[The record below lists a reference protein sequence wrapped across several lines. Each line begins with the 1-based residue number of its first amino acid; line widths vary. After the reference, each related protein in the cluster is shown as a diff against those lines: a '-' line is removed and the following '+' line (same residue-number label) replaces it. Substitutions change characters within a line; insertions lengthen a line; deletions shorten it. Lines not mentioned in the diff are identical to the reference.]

1 MNQSTSQGIKK
12 FNGARMLLQVVRTAP
27 MLSEKQKNFA
37 ELLPNPILPQVS
49 IMWAFLES
57 YLKKT
62 ADVFRVYPETLTILE
77 QRVADL
83 KDAFKL
89 QAEGKTV
96 DAEMTGTHH
105 ILVNYLVRY
114 TLVNNALTQDQREEL
129 FFTLQKVKAQ
139 LSNAY
144 GTTPAVI
151 AVDKIDRYVVDL
163 MFMLAESVTKAIS
176 DMSDKSWME
185 CNTVLVAVL
194 NVYRNRLSNLLEGF
208 HVFINSAEL
217 GGATT
222 PSFHAHA
229 MSRRKKTSVAFLPE
243 ENREDDTILTK
254 KHFERLGPK
263 QLNGNYIQETL
274 EEIALENFITL
285 AEALEKPFEIT
296 VKEDGGDAFSIN
308 DNTVIAPDRN
318 AEKALYQF
326 LEALDILKTKILED
340 MLYPFDEF
348 LTFFETNNILRGF
361 EKYSFL
367 FSDEAPKKALSLRK
381 RAQAFCV
388 FMGNIRTKQR
398 YWRRFSNKVF
408 LSPVSEI
415 FAASIM
421 RRIKA
426 QGVEEK
432 IKAMIRE
439 AVPDG
444 MRINFELAD
453 YFAFGDNTHVT
464 PGFTFMAEPRVWS
477 HYGKPVAEIAEESL
491 NSHWEKIYYI
501 TEAYLRMV
509 GDESAEEE
517 ILQKLDEL
525 IGISV
530 VLQEMARAGI
540 QFEHRPSS
548 LLYAGGDSGK
558 EDIPGTTKNYLRYF
572 AKCFAFAKK
581 KKILLLP
588 GLCPR
593 ATIIELNEEDGILK
607 ESFHISPINVYM
619 PVMELKEFER
629 RFGPFPLIKEANAR
643 FELIGKDDEQFVIQ
657 KTGGEC
663 RTAGRPVF
671 HRDKREHLKVHPRAD
686 DEPLVEAI
694 SETLKHYVFTREN
707 LGDAA
712 PLFFH
717 YYMRDYITREYSDD
731 TDVQWKKIAEILLYS
746 SDAIYTMDT
755 DVNIEQA
762 LQDAFAKSQHAS
774 MEIGKASR
782 LIRIIKEAREDAI
795 KKMSRVEQ
803 RSAKLKRQ
811 IVEGDFMA
819 TYELVMSAIGKCKKD
834 ERFIPL
840 LNSLKMPSNDP
851 IQEHMLYIFGIRLV
865 ERQELLKGELAK
877 KTRNEILRD
886 NLNTISFFKLAEIIV
901 EEAFSKVRQARLETY
916 SQETPEKKKEQIRDM
931 KNSEYLLVELISR
944 IIYKY
949 VSESPKRR
957 EEYYSALKYYY
968 EDHPFLIELQQHIAD
983 ELRRKS
989 FQTEEHWKALGANPM
1004 VGHVSLIE
1012 KCVIP
1017 ATKVS
1022 QCVMNCERYGD
1033 AMNEVINI
1041 IQNNLSLERMCTTVA
1056 ASAGPTTYCLI

>member
-1 MNQSTSQGIKK
+1 MNQSTLQGIKR
-12 FNGARMLLQVVRTAP
+12 FDGARTLLQVVRTAP
-27 MLSEKQKNFA
+27 MLSEKQKNYA

-96 DAEMTGTHH
+96 DAEMAGTHH

-114 TLVNNALTQDQREEL
+114 TLVNNALTQAQREEL
-129 FFTLQKVKAQ
+129 FYTLQKVKAQ
-139 LSNAY
+139 LSNAH

-176 DMSDKSWME
+176 DMSEKSWME

-194 NVYRNRLSNLLEGF
+194 NVYRSRLSNLLEGA

-229 MSRRKKTSVAFLPE
+229 MSRRKDSGLHSLPE
-243 ENREDDTILTK
+243 ENRDDDTILTK
-254 KHFERLGPK
+254 KHFERLGPR
-263 QLNGNYIQETL
+263 QLSGDYIQETL
-274 EEIALENFITL
+274 EEIALENFLTL
-285 AEALEKPFEIT
+285 AEALPLQTGVMNNSQVAVSGT
-296 VKEDGGDAFSIN
+296 VAEEE
-308 DNTVIAPDRN
+308 
-318 AEKALYQF
+318 EKALNRF
-326 LEALDILKTKILED
+326 LTAVSNLRTRILEK
-340 MLYPFDEF
+340 MPFPFDDF
-348 LTFFETNNILRGF
+348 LTFFEADSLLSGL
-361 EKYSFL
+361 EQHSFL

-388 FMGNIRTKQR
+388 FMSNMRAKKR
-398 YWRRFSNKVF
+398 YWKRYADKVF
-408 LSPVSEI
+408 ISPVSEI
-415 FAASIM
+415 LAASLM

-426 QGVEEK
+426 QGIEEK

-439 AVPDG
+439 AVPEG
-444 MRINFELAD
+444 MRIDFELAD
-453 YFAFGDNTHVT
+453 YFAFGDNRHVT
-464 PGFTFMAEPRVWS
+464 PGFTFVAEPRVWS
-477 HYGKPVAEIAEESL
+477 LYGRPVAEIAEESL

-525 IGISV
+525 IGISS
-530 VLQEMARAGI
+530 VLQEMARGGI
-540 QFEHRPSS
+540 QFESTPSS

-558 EDIPGTTKNYLRYF
+558 EDITGTTKNYLRYF
-572 AKCFAFAKK
+572 ARCFAFAKK

-593 ATIIELNEEDGILK
+593 TTVIELDEQDNVLK
-607 ESFHISPINVYM
+607 EKFHISPINVYM
-619 PVMELKEFER
+619 PVMKLTEFER
-629 RFGPFPLIKEANAR
+629 RFGPFALLKEANAR
-643 FELIGKDDEQFVIQ
+643 FELIGKGDDQFVIQ

-663 RTAGRPVF
+663 RTMGRPVF
-671 HRDKREHLKVHPRAD
+671 HRDKREHLQSHPRAD
-686 DEPLVEAI
+686 EEPLVEAI
-694 SETLKHYVFTREN
+694 SETLKHYVFTKES
-707 LGDAA
+707 LGDTA

-717 YYMRDYITREYSDD
+717 YYMRDYIMREYSRDP
-731 TDVQWKKIAEILLYS
+731 DVHWKKIAEILLYS
-746 SDAIYTMDT
+746 SDAIYTMDSS
-755 DVNIEQA
+755 VNLEQA
-762 LQDAFAKSQHAS
+762 LQEAFAKSQHSS

-795 KKMSRVEQ
+795 KKMSRVAE
-803 RSAKLKRQ
+803 RSSKLKRQ

-819 TYELVMSAIGKCKKD
+819 TYELVMNAIAKSKKD
-834 ERFIPL
+834 ERFVPL
-840 LNSLKMPSNDP
+840 LQSLRLPGNDP
-851 IQEHMLYIFGIRLV
+851 IQEHILYIFGIRQV
-865 ERQELLKGELAK
+865 ERQALLKGELAK
-877 KTRNEILRD
+877 RTRNEILRD
-886 NLNTISFFKLAEIIV
+886 NLNTVSFFKLAELIV
-901 EEAFSKVRQARLETY
+901 EQTFYKVRQARLEAYAQRPDT
-916 SQETPEKKKEQIRDM
+916 QDEQIRDM
-931 KNSEYLLVELISR
+931 KNSEYMLIELISR

-957 EEYYSALKYYY
+957 EEYYGALKYYY
-968 EDHPFLIELQQHIAD
+968 EDHPFFVELQRHIAD

-989 FQTEEHWKALGANPM
+989 FQTEEHWKALGASPT
-1004 VGHVSLIE
+1004 VGHVGLIE
-1012 KCVIP
+1012 KCIIP
-1017 ATKVS
+1017 PAKVNY
-1022 QCVMNCERYGD
+1022 CVMNCEKYGD
-1033 AMNEVINI
+1033 DMNDVMTI
-1041 IQNNLSLERMCTTVA
+1041 IENNLSLERMCTTFA

>member
-1 MNQSTSQGIKK
+1 MNQSTPQGIKR
-12 FNGARMLLQVVRTAP
+12 FDGARTLLQVVRTAP
-27 MLSEKQKNFA
+27 MLSEKQKNYA

-96 DAEMTGTHH
+96 DAEMAGTHH

-114 TLVNNALTQDQREEL
+114 TLVNNALTQAQREEL
-129 FFTLQKVKAQ
+129 FYTLQKVKAQ
-139 LSNAY
+139 LSNAH

-194 NVYRNRLSNLLEGF
+194 NVYRNRLNNLLEGF

-229 MSRRKKTSVAFLPE
+229 MSRRKDSGLYSLPE

-254 KHFERLGPK
+254 KHFERLGPR
-263 QLNGNYIQETL
+263 QLRGDYIQETL
-274 EEIALENFITL
+274 EEIALENFLIL
-285 AEALEKPFEIT
+285 AEAFDKPFQVV
-296 VKEDGGDAFSIN
+296 VKENNQIAMSG
-308 DNTVIAPDRN
+308 TVVVHSAEE
-318 AEKALYQF
+318 EKALKQF
-326 LEALDILKTKILED
+326 LSTVSNLRTRILENVP
-340 MLYPFDEF
+340 YPFAEF
-348 LTFFETNNILRGF
+348 LNVFEAECLQAGF
-361 EKYSFL
+361 KRYSFL
-367 FSDEAPKKALSLRK
+367 LSDEAPKKALSLRK

-388 FMGNIRTKQR
+388 FMANIRAKER
-398 YWRRFSNKVF
+398 YWKRFADKVF
-408 LSPVSEI
+408 ISPVSEV
-415 FAASIM
+415 FAASLM

-439 AVPDG
+439 AVPEG
-444 MRINFELAD
+444 MRIDFELTD
-453 YFAFGDNTHVT
+453 YFAFGDNWHVT
-464 PGFTFMAEPRVWS
+464 PGFTFVAEPRVWS
-477 HYGKPVAEIAEESL
+477 LYGRPVAEIAEESL

-525 IGISV
+525 IGISN
-530 VLQEMARAGI
+530 VLQEMARANV
-540 QFEHRPSS
+540 QFESTPSS
-548 LLYAGGDSGK
+548 LLYAGGNSGK
-558 EDIPGTTKNYLRYF
+558 EDIATTTKNYLRYF
-572 AKCFAFAKK
+572 ARCFAFAKK

-593 ATIIELNEEDGILK
+593 ATIIDLDEQENVLK
-607 ESFHISPINVYM
+607 EKFHISPINVYM
-619 PVMELKEFER
+619 PVMKLTELER
-629 RFGPFPLIKEANAR
+629 RFGPFALLQETNAR
-643 FELIGKDDEQFVIQ
+643 FELIGKGDEQFVIQ

-663 RTAGRPVF
+663 RTVGRPVF
-671 HRDKREHLKVHPRAD
+671 HRDKREHLQSHRRAD
-686 DEPLVEAI
+686 EEPLVEAI
-694 SETLKHYVFTREN
+694 SETLKHHVFTKEC

-712 PLFFH
+712 SLFFH
-717 YYMRDYITREYSDD
+717 YYMRDYITREYRDD
-731 TDVQWKKIAEILLYS
+731 PDVHWKKIAEILLYS
-746 SDAIYTMDT
+746 SDAIYTMDSS
-755 DVNIEQA
+755 VNIEQA
-762 LQDAFAKSQHAS
+762 LQEAFARSQHSA

-782 LIRIIKEAREDAI
+782 VIRIIKEAREDAI
-795 KKMSRVEQ
+795 KKMSRVAE
-803 RSAKLKRQ
+803 RSSKLKRQ

-819 TYELVMSAIGKCKKD
+819 TYELVMNAIRKSKKD
-834 ERFIPL
+834 ERFVPL
-840 LNSLKMPSNDP
+840 LQSLRLPGNDP
-851 IQEHMLYIFGIRLV
+851 IQEHILYIFGIRQV
-865 ERQELLKGELAK
+865 ERQALLKGELAK
-877 KTRNEILRD
+877 RTRNEILRD
-886 NLNTISFFKLAEIIV
+886 NLNTISFFKLAELIV
-901 EEAFSKVRQARLETY
+901 EQSFYKVRQARLEAY
-916 SQETPEKKKEQIRDM
+916 SQHPGTKKEEQIRDM
-931 KNSEYLLVELISR
+931 KNSEYLLIELISR

-968 EDHPFLIELQQHIAD
+968 EDHPFFVELQRHIAD

-989 FQTEEHWKALGANPM
+989 FQTEEHWKALGASPTEGY
-1004 VGHVSLIE
+1004 VGLIE
-1012 KCVIP
+1012 KCIIP

-1022 QCVMNCERYGD
+1022 YCVVNCERYGD
-1033 AMNEVINI
+1033 AMNEVMTI
-1041 IQNNLSLERMCTTVA
+1041 IENNLSLERMCTTFS